1 MLYFTENKEMVYSN
15 ASKYYLVYS
24 PPPILT
30 LHLKRFEQV
39 FNILKDISVLQQFNK
54 KKLVELT

>member
-1 MLYFTENKEMVYSN
+1 MVYSN